1 MIDEVRIL
9 ECYMLK
15 KKEDVIEELKFRIQ
29 ENQYE
34 VKPDNIAER
43 ILWFGA
49 HIIRMNK
56 QIK

>member
-1 MIDEVRIL
+1 
-9 ECYMLK
+9 MLK